1 MTEKFLTSY
10 KYFLK
15 KNEEITRKFTKNIYN
30 CQWSVCF
37 EMLACWQQQVK
48 PLWPSR
54 HWRNSYLYV
63 QTFGENP
70 MTRERE
76 SWTKE
81 GANHKNWTRWKTNC
95 QPVSYFRMSI
105 AKLPFLY
112 FLFYFDYSRNEGRIV
127 KTVSAVF
134 FFLRCV
140 PTWLFVSSASAMQVT
155 IGFFFYFPSSVH
167 IQMNCRPS
175 FVSNRWIISVSL
187 CVYNPLDRRL
197 ALGWLFQN
205 GKKKGMCGRIEAEWR
220 LEKKYTTWKCWD
232 AEPKKESNYLVFLL
246 DVAPI
251 DFFLFCYF
259 ARLKNCFFLLE
270 TQEGADCK
278 GMLKKILNFLSYM

>member
-187 CVYNPLDRRL
+187 CVYNPLDRRP

-205 GKKKGMCGRIEAEWR
+205 GKKRVCAEELR
-220 LEKKYTTWKCWD
+220 PNEDLKKNIRPGNVEMLNRKRNQTTW
-232 AEPKKESNYLVFLL
+232 
-246 DVAPI
+246 
-251 DFFLFCYF
+251 FFYW
-259 ARLKNCFFLLE
+259 
-270 TQEGADCK
+270 T
-278 GMLKKILNFLSYM
+278 